1 MTQQELADIY
11 RRSEAFPIGRRKG
24 SKELGILR
32 ADSEEGRA
40 AGIKE
45 DMCIFLAKDPE
56 TGEQSYMSTQQR
68 IVRFDTEIHANDELR
83 RIQER
88 ERKTREDERQE
99 EIHRKMFPH
108 WYDER
113 GNRLPDEQVWE
124 GIYERIRKE
133 RSYHAFDAEGYLRSE
148 GDIKAIVKAELSA
161 K

>member
-11 RRSEAFPIGRRKG
+11 RRSEAFPIGWRRG
-24 SKELGILR
+24 SRELGILK
-32 ADSEEGRA
+32 ADSEAGRA

-68 IVRFDTEIHANDELR
+68 IVRIDTEIHANDELR
-83 RIQER
+83 RIQEQ
-88 ERKTREDERQE
+88 ERKRQEDRQQE
-99 EIHRKMFPH
+99 EIHRRKFPY
-108 WYDER
+108 WYDEY

-133 RSYHAFDAEGYLRSE
+133 RSYHAFDAEGYLRTD
-148 GDIKAIVKAELSA
+148 GDIRAIVKAELSA